1 MKKLLLV
8 TALFALLISFSFA
21 QKPYKVVFYNLENF
35 FDTIND
41 PEVHDDEFTPEGPKK
56 WNSAKYNK
64 KLANTERVFFDIAA
78 INKDYPV
85 IIGVSEVENRSVLED
100 IIATRKLAPANYRI
114 SHFDSPEARGVDVA
128 FLYRPD
134 VFKIEG
140 EKAVRTVIPSLPDF
154 KTRDILTLWG
164 TIENEPFFFMVA
176 HWPSRLGGKEAS
188 EFKRIAVGQ
197 QMRSIADSVMKANPN
212 TKVVMMGDFN
222 DDPTD
227 KSIAQGLGAKFK
239 LKDLKEDYAAMIV
252 KSYKSRSEQS
262 RAMFLL
268 SSESFLQAYKR
279 AQYMKQY
286 TSYRKTQGE
295 EIKVKAD
302 QLSTLNTKLDDQKI
316 EKQKLVKEQEQERLV
331 LQKEKV
337 EQEKLSAAI
346 QKDKK
351 KIAKEIKGKQQ
362 EAKENKDCI
371 QKGD

>member
-188 EFKRIAVGQ
+188 EFKRIAVGE

-239 LKDLKEDYAAMIV
+239 LKDLKEGDFFAPYAD
-252 KSYKSRSEQS
+252 
-262 RAMFLL
+262 
-268 SSESFLQAYKR
+268 SS
-279 AQYMKQY
+279 KQD
-286 TSYRKTQGE
+286 TE
-295 EIKVKAD
+295 H
-302 QLSTLNTKLDDQKI
+302 
-316 EKQKLVKEQEQERLV
+316 
-331 LQKEKV
+331 
-337 EQEKLSAAI
+337 
-346 QKDKK
+346 
-351 KIAKEIKGKQQ
+351 
-362 EAKENKDCI
+362 
-371 QKGD
+371 